1 MISTSTKAHGRT
13 KLQKRYRNV
22 TRKNESV
29 CYHLHEI
36 LFILLNVIIF
46 MFLEVLHK
54 EDKRNQNW
62 S

>member
-1 MISTSTKAHGRT
+1 MVE
-13 KLQKRYRNV
+13 QNYRNDIGMWLEKMKVFV
-22 TRKNESV
+22 TGL
-29 CYHLHEI
+29 YHLHEI

-62 S
+62 SWRPA